1 ARRRLAGRRHRVLE
15 IDAHD
20 VRARGQRLL
29 EALRPRARHEEQAA
43 DRLERDRASSAATLL
58 APARSGNRRPGA
70 DAFARSARVPEGS
83 ARLRAAA
90 VDPGRARSSPSRGPQ
105 PKERRPMSERFQRI
119 TPCLWFDGRAEEAV
133 AHYTAI
139 FERSRVGRVTR
150 YGRDAAQVSGMPEG
164 AVLTIDFEL
173 DGQAFTALNGGPQFR
188 FTEALSLIVHCRDQA
203 EVDHYWRRLS

>member
-1 ARRRLAGRRHRVLE
+1 
-15 IDAHD
+15 
-20 VRARGQRLL
+20 
-29 EALRPRARHEEQAA
+29 
-43 DRLERDRASSAATLL
+43 
-58 APARSGNRRPGA
+58 
-70 DAFARSARVPEGS
+70 
-83 ARLRAAA
+83 
-90 VDPGRARSSPSRGPQ
+90 SPSRGPQ

-203 EVDHYWRRLS
+203 EVDHYWRRLSEGGDPAAQQCGWLKDRWGVSWQVVPVELFALL